1 MKRPSSL
8 RQLLVLLLATL
19 VVVGCNTS
27 REYDF
32 GGEMSLAI
40 SRDVAGCTVVSGE
53 RYGFAYDVA
62 DTVARALGCRLHIA
76 PRLSTDSI
84 ARGLRSGEFD
94 LAVVPRSERL
104 ALHDFPSESF
114 YTTDYVLLMPS
125 WMAGARGVSTSEA
138 WRGKRVLSDEHFRTH
153 ATFKEFERNG
163 IIGDTARMD
172 GVEMARK
179 VTSGRADAMIC
190 ERSEAELVKFLYRSL
205 CEVATIE
212 EPCGVILVFA
222 NRRIKEQFATS
233 LRTFATTQEYATL
246 VDLYFGETS
255 IAERFTQ
262 LKYRP
267 TRVVKGI
274 SVWDSQLKNIASQVG
289 VDWRLMSA
297 MAYHE
302 SRFRNDQISH
312 KGAVGLMQVTPIVAE
327 DLGLEEGYD
336 LADPST
342 NISLAARLLRR
353 SSRALGFGDSPTT
366 DDQTAI
372 VVASYNC
379 GITRTLEA
387 QRLVVAAGGRGDSW
401 EEIATMMTNMSN
413 AEWIA
418 TSDYKMRRFGD
429 APVTIAYTNAVM
441 RLYNTY
447 RAAIED

>member
-1 MKRPSSL
+1 MRKHLP
-8 RQLLVLLLATL
+8 RQLLTLLLAPL
-19 VVVGCNTS
+19 MIVGCDGP
-27 REYDF
+27 RKHDF
-32 GGEMSLAI
+32 GGEVNLAI
-40 SRDVAGCTVVSGE
+40 SREVAGCTVVSGE
-53 RYGFAYDVA
+53 RYGFAPDVA
-62 DTVARALGCRLHIA
+62 DTVARDLGCRLKITHNL
-76 PRLSTDSI
+76 PTDSI
-84 ARGLRSGEFD
+84 ARGLKSGKFD

-125 WMAGARGVSTSEA
+125 WMAIAKGHTIGEA
-138 WRGKRVLSDEHFRTH
+138 WRGKRVLSDPHFRTH
-153 ATFKEFERNG
+153 ATYKEFERNG
-163 IIGDTARMD
+163 IVSDTTKMD

-179 VTSGRADAMIC
+179 VVAGRADAMIC

-212 EPCGVILVFA
+212 EPCEVILIFA
-222 NRRIKEQFATS
+222 SGQIKEQFASS
-233 LRTFATTQEYATL
+233 LRTFSTTEEYATM
-246 VDLYFGETS
+246 VDIYFGETS

-297 MAYHE
+297 MAYYE
-302 SRFRNDQISH
+302 SRFRNDQVSH

-327 DLGLEEGYD
+327 DFGLEEGYD

-353 SSRALGFGDSPTT
+353 SSRALGFGNEPTD

-387 QRLVVAAGGRGDSW
+387 QRLVVAAGGDGASW
-401 EEIATMMTNMSN
+401 DDIAQMMTNMSD

-429 APVTIAYTNAVM
+429 APITIAYTNAVM
-441 RLYNTY
+441 QLYNTY
-447 RAAIED
+447 RNSIE